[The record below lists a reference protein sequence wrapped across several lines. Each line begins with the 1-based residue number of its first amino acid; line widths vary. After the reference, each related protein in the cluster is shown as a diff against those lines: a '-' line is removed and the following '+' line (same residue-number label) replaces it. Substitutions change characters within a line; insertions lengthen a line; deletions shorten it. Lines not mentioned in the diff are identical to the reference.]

1 MNDNEKEASEQE
13 TITIE
18 VVYASPS
25 AQKLVELDVARGSTA
40 LEAVG
45 LSGLAVH
52 FPEIDLNNLDL
63 GIFSK
68 PLDGRG
74 RPLPQDYVLEPLD
87 RVEIYRPLTID
98 PMQARLA
105 RAQEKKAEKE
115 AEKEAAREAAREAGK
130 DSGKAKRASQK
141 SQRET
146 ITGADRTA

>member
-1 MNDNEKEASEQE
+1 MNDNEKEHSEQE

-25 AQKLVELDVARGSTA
+25 AQKLVELDVARGTTA

-63 GIFSK
+63 GIFAK
-68 PLDGRG
+68 PLDGKG
-74 RPLPQDYVLEPLD
+74 RPTPQDCVLEPLD
-87 RVEIYRPLTID
+87 RIEIYRPLTID

-115 AEKEAAREAAREAGK
+115 AEKEAAREAGKIPAGQN
-130 DSGKAKRASQK
+130 APRRRASL
-141 SQRET
+141 R
-146 ITGADRTA
+146 R